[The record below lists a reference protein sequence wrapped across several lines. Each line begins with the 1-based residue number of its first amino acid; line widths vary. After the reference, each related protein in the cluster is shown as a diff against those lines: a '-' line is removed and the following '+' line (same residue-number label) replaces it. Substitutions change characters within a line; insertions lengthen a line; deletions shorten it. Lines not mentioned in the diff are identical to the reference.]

1 MQALMIASTVIGAYS
16 AYQQGKASKKAAAE
30 TRKARKAE
38 AKVQAAKMVREKK
51 DVVERGQRAKA
62 VALAQAEA
70 AGGETAISTQ
80 TSLLPGVQ
88 GSITSQQGEQ
98 LSFLEGQDVA
108 MGQRNVAAGRAAGH
122 QSRAN
127 QWGAYGSMAGTIF
140 SGAQALA

>member
-88 GSITSQQGEQ
+88 GSITSQQ
-98 LSFLEGQDVA
+98 
-108 MGQRNVAAGRAAGH
+108 
-122 QSRAN
+122 
-127 QWGAYGSMAGTIF
+127 
-140 SGAQALA
+140 